1 MTTEATVSI
10 QSRFR
15 ELVARWKQESL
26 YLSSTT
32 AMTEL
37 PSYQEIIRM
46 GEPAVP
52 LLLAELEREP
62 NHWFMALMAI
72 TGADPVPVADRGR
85 LDRMTAAWL
94 RWGRANGYRW

>member
-1 MTTEATVSI
+1 MTPEATTPI
-10 QSRFR
+10 AARFR
-15 ELVARWKQESL
+15 ELVAQWKWESL

-62 NHWFMALMAI
+62 AHWFMALMAI
-72 TGADPVPVADRGR
+72 TGADPVPVEDRGR
-85 LDRMTAAWL
+85 LDRMTVAWL
-94 RWGRANGYRW
+94 AWGRANGYHW